1 MEKIVTNVGFH
12 FLYPSHLFAHRAA
25 HEVQTILGSCIAVCL
40 YDTRLQFGGI
50 NHFMMPLWNGQGLAS
65 PKYGNIAIENLI
77 QEMVGLGSYKKD
89 LAAKVFGGASQLNLN
104 HELLQVGQRNILIAD
119 SLLKKN
125 GIPVLANSTGGKLG
139 RKITF
144 NTRTGQVI
152 MNYLVK
158 QHAVEKK
165 SF

>member
-1 MEKIVTNVGFH
+1 MYKRQ
-12 FLYPSHLFAHRAA
+12 LYPSHLFAHRAA

-40 YDTRLQFGGI
+40 FNTRLHFGGI
-50 NHFMMPLWNGQGLAS
+50 NHYMMPLWNGEGLAS

-77 QEMVGLGSYKKD
+77 QEMVGLGSHKKD
-89 LAAKVFGGASQLNLN
+89 LVAKVFGGASQLNLN

-125 GIPVLANSTGGKLG
+125 GIAVIANSTGGKLG

-144 NTRTGQVI
+144 NTHTGQVI
-152 MNYLVK
+152 MNYLEK
-158 QHAVEKK
+158 HHEVEKK